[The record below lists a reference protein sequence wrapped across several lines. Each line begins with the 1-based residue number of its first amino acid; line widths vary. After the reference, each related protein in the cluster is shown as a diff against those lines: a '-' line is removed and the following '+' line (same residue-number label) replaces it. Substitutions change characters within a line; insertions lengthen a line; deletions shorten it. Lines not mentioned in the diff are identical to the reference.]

1 MYPDLYPRSISRYID
16 TCHSLRYFRPM
27 KGAKPIVIRV
37 ERHAEESIDTM
48 LRRFRAQVAQARVMS
63 ALKRKRYF
71 VTKGEQRRMAKRRGI
86 RRERRRQSKRERLA
100 RWL

>member
-1 MYPDLYPRSISRYID
+1 M
-16 TCHSLRYFRPM
+16 
-27 KGAKPIVIRV
+27 IRV

-48 LRRFRAQVAQARVMS
+48 LRRFRAQVAEARVMS

-71 VTKGEQRRMAKRRGI
+71 VTKGEQRRMAKRRSI
-86 RRERRRQSKRERLA
+86 RRERRRQLKRQKLT